1 MVLADPRVE
10 ADAALVRRL
19 LREQLPQWA
28 GLPVVPVEAQGN
40 DNRTFRL
47 GDDLTVRL
55 PSHQRYAAGVAKED
69 AALPLLR
76 HHLRTAVPEVVAT
89 GRPSEAFPMSFSVR
103 RWLPGTA
110 LDATSAVVDDEQL
123 AADVG
128 AFLREL
134 RAAPTAGGPAGGQH
148 SFFRGCHPSAYGH
161 EVQLALEQ
169 LAGVVDV
176 AACERAW
183 AQGMTTAWG
192 HPPVWFHGDVAPGN
206 LLVEEDDDGAALA
219 AALDFGTC
227 GVGDPACDLVLA
239 WTRFDGD
246 ARQVFREAAQLDDGA
261 WARGRAW
268 ALWKALIVLAELRSL
283 GDQQRLTEQEAQL
296 HIIDRVLADRSA

>member
-1 MVLADPRVE
+1 MVLADSRVE
-10 ADAALVRRL
+10 ADVPLVRRL
-19 LREQLPQWA
+19 LREQLPQLA
-28 GLPVVPVEAQGN
+28 DLPVVPVRVQGN

-47 GDDLTVRL
+47 GDDLTARL

-76 HHLRTAVPEVVAT
+76 PHLRTAVPEVVAT
-89 GRPSEAFPMSFSVR
+89 GRPSEAFPMPFSVR

-110 LDATSAVVDDEQL
+110 LDAAVVVVDDEQL

-148 SFFRGCHPSAYGH
+148 SFFRGCHPSTYGH

-183 AQGMTTAWG
+183 ARGTTTAWE

-206 LLVEEDDDGAALA
+206 LLVDDDGALA
-219 AALDFGTC
+219 AAIDFGTC

-239 WTRFDGD
+239 WTRFDSG
-246 ARQVFREAAQLDDGA
+246 ARVVFREAAGLDDGT

-268 ALWKALIVLAELRSL
+268 ALWKALIVLAELRAL
-283 GDQQRLTEQEAQL
+283 DAPGRLTEQEAQH
-296 HIIDRVLADRSA
+296 HILDRVLADA

>member
-1 MVLADPRVE
+1 MALDDPRVE

-19 LREQLPQWA
+19 LREQLPQFA
-28 GLPVVPVEAQGN
+28 DLPVVAVAVQGN

-55 PSHQRYAAGVAKED
+55 PSHQRYAAGIAKED

-76 HHLRTAVPEVVAT
+76 RHLSTRVPEVVAT
-89 GRPSEAFPMSFSVR
+89 GRPSPAFGMPFSVR

-110 LDATSAVVDDEQL
+110 LDATAAVVDDEQL

-134 RAAPTAGGPAGGQH
+134 RAAPTAGGPAGGLH

-161 EVQLALEQ
+161 EVQLALVQ
-169 LAGVVDV
+169 LAGVVDA

-183 AQGMTTAWG
+183 ARGMTTAWQ

-206 LLVEEDDDGAALA
+206 LLVDDDAAALA
-219 AALDFGTC
+219 AAIDFGTC

-239 WTRFDGD
+239 WTRFDVD
-246 ARQVFREAAQLDDGA
+246 ARAVFREAAGLDDGT

-268 ALWKALIVLAELRSL
+268 ALWKALIVLAELRGL
-283 GDQQRLTEQEAQL
+283 GEQRRPDDEEAQL
-296 HIIDRVLADRSA
+296 HVIDRVLADA

>member
-1 MVLADPRVE
+1 MAHADPRVE
-10 ADAALVRRL
+10 ADVPLVRRL

-28 GLPVVPVEAQGN
+28 DLPVVTVEAQGN

-161 EVQLALEQ
+161 EVQVALEQ
-169 LAGVVDV
+169 LAGAVDV

-183 AQGMTTAWG
+183 AQGMTTAWE

-206 LLVEEDDDGAALA
+206 LLVEEDDDGGAALA
-219 AALDFGTC
+219 AAIDFGTC

-246 ARQVFREAAQLDDGA
+246 ARQAFREAAQLDDGA

-268 ALWKALIVLAELRSL
+268 ALWKALIVLAELRAL
-283 GDQQRLTEQEAQL
+283 DEQLHHAEQEAQL
-296 HIIDRVLADRSA
+296 HIIDRVLADA